1 MPKTKEIEFS
11 IKNVKYAVRNSDG
24 SYGAVQDLA
33 YAEGIALES
42 TYSSTHVYGD
52 GQIICEITS
61 DKGLTGN
68 LILVQM
74 PQQYEIDM
82 KRKMLIDG
90 GVVADITQRDSVE
103 HAIYFEVSKLLD
115 GVVQTKKVWILNV
128 TSGKASETHT
138 QSKDSVNLNNIE
150 IPLTILGEK
159 MMDNLGAA
167 VYKDTNGNDLNVTK
181 MSVVPGDAD
190 YATFEAAVPVPKMAA

>member
-1 MPKTKEIEFS
+1 MPKTKEIEFN
-11 IKNVKYAVRNSDG
+11 IKNVKYAVKNSDG
-24 SYGAVQDLA
+24 SYGVVNDLA

-42 TYSSTHVYGD
+42 TYSSSHVFGD

-82 KRKMLIDG
+82 KRKMLLDG
-90 GVVADITQRDSVE
+90 GAVGDISQRDSVE
-103 HAIYFEVSKLLD
+103 HAIYFEVEQLSGGITK
-115 GVVQTKKVWILNV
+115 TKKVWLLNV
-128 TSGKASETHT
+128 TSGKASETFT
-138 QSKDSVNLNNIE
+138 QSKDSANLNNIE

-159 MMDNLGAA
+159 MMSNDGLS
-167 VYKDTNGNDLNVTK
+167 VYTDANGNDLNVTK
-181 MSVVPGDAD
+181 MSVVPTDTD
-190 YATFEAAVPVPKMAA
+190 YATFGDAVPTPKMAA